1 MRLEGCDALSDF
13 VTLRSAPLHRLQPRL
28 LGSFIGHH
36 MSMFRDSR
44 RGLLKLLGHTKRQLY
59 GGDRLGGDRPLR
71 TNGFNKSH
79 RLTDEC
85 VPLRFPVAH
94 VPAPQKMSLYD
105 SI

>member
-1 MRLEGCDALSDF
+1 
-13 VTLRSAPLHRLQPRL
+13 
-28 LGSFIGHH
+28 
-36 MSMFRDSR
+36 MFRDSR
-44 RGLLKLLGHTKRQLY
+44 RGLLKLHGQPKRQLY

-94 VPAPQKMSLYD
+94 VPAPLKNESSRSRALSSSTVPASVD
-105 SI
+105 SSPCSEPNKSTNHQRDSRA